1 LPKYRFG
8 KLFSQ
13 DEANELIPRLE
24 ILVRRLQMQA
34 NSLRE
39 RIHDLS
45 NTDPSVLHRELDDL
59 VKNYPELGS
68 FTASMAAAASEID
81 TLGCL
86 LKDIDQGLIDF
97 PYEQGD
103 EVVFLCWQFGERSI
117 VAWHAVES
125 GFADRQPLPG
135 VAKPYLN

>member
-1 LPKYRFG
+1 MPKYRFA

-24 ILVRRLQMQA
+24 ILIRRLQMQA

-39 RIHDLS
+39 RIQSLS
-45 NTDPSVLHRELDDL
+45 GSDASVLSRELDDL
-59 VKNYPELGS
+59 VAEYPELRA
-68 FTASMAAAASEID
+68 FTSKMADAASEID
-81 TLGCL
+81 SLGCL

-97 PYEQGD
+97 PHEQGE
-103 EVVFLCWQFGERSI
+103 EVIFLCWQFGEPRI
-117 VAWHAVES
+117 VAWHSVES

-135 VAKPYLN
+135 AQKMYLN

>member
-1 LPKYRFG
+1 LPKYRFA

-24 ILVRRLQMQA
+24 ILIRRLQMQA

-39 RIHDLS
+39 RIQSLS
-45 NTDPSVLHRELDDL
+45 GSDASVLSRELDDL
-59 VKNYPELGS
+59 VAEYPELRA
-68 FTASMAAAASEID
+68 FTSKMADAASEID
-81 TLGCL
+81 SLGCL

-97 PYEQGD
+97 PHEQGE
-103 EVVFLCWQFGERSI
+103 EVIFLCWQFGEPRI
-117 VAWHAVES
+117 VAWHSVES

-135 VAKPYLN
+135 AQKMYLN